1 MRLIKKN
8 EFLKINGQIYIFF
21 VEQKGKP
28 ICLICND
35 SVSGNEESNLKRH
48 HELKQELQRM

>member
-8 EFLKINGQIYIFF
+8 EFLKINEQIYIFF

-35 SVSGNEESNLKRH
+35 SVSVNEESNLKRH